1 MKPKSQGKTTSP
13 AVKQPMAE
21 MSDGK
26 KPQKSKETLPNTGEA
41 GGSLTWLGAALPLFQ
56 LLCMYLK
63 QKKEE

>member
-1 MKPKSQGKTTSP
+1 
-13 AVKQPMAE
+13 MAE